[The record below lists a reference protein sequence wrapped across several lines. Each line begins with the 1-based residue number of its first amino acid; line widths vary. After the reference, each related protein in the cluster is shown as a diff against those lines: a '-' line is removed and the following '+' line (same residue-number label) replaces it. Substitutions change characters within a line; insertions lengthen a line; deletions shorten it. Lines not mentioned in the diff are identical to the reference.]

1 MSIFKTF
8 LTEKLTDESKL
19 THLEHVEDH
28 VIHGGEAGFA
38 HAFHNLQ
45 DVHHA
50 LTGGKNDTKITTK
63 YDGSPSIVFGYH
75 PDNGKFFV
83 GSKSVFNKD
92 PKINHTA
99 ADIQKNHGHA
109 PGLVSK
115 LNAALKHLPKVTPK
129 GGVYQA
135 DIMHTLGDVKREGNH
150 VHFTPQLLTYKTE
163 HNSEHGQKALNS
175 HIGVAVHTQYEGK
188 NFANMKAK
196 YAPETEDFA
205 DHDDV
210 HVIHTHKNL
219 GKVSY
224 TLSDQE
230 EYKKHLDDA
239 VKHFKSAKSGVFEH
253 GMKHEENIKQYINHN
268 MRTGTN
274 YSHDDFLNFRKEKHL
289 KGIGKVKTDAAKER
303 KTAAMNA
310 ELKHHTQNKDHLDHL
325 MKLHTSLQS
334 AKDVL
339 TRALSTHN
347 ELQTELQG
355 TGTKGEGF
363 VVVKNN
369 RPSKFVDRREFS
381 AANFNK

>member
-1 MSIFKTF
+1 MANFKTF
-8 LTEKLTDESKL
+8 LAEKLTDESKL

-28 VIHGGEAGFA
+28 VIHSGEAGFA

-45 DVHHA
+45 DVHHH
-50 LTGGKNDTKITTK
+50 LTGGSNDTRITTK

-75 PDNGKFFV
+75 PENGKFFV

-99 ADIQKNHGHA
+99 KDIQANHGHA
-109 PGLVSK
+109 PGLVKK
-115 LNAALKHLPKVTPK
+115 LNSALKHLPKVTPK

-135 DIMHTLGDVKREGNH
+135 DIMHTLGDVKREGND
-150 VHFTPQLLTYKTE
+150 VHFTPQLLTYKVP
-163 HNSEHGQKALNS
+163 HNSEHGGKALNS
-175 HIGVAVHTQYEGK
+175 HIGIAVHTKYNGK
-188 NFANMKAK
+188 TLSDMKAE
-196 YAPETEDFA
+196 YAPETEDFN

-210 HVIHTHKNL
+210 HVVHTKKDI

-224 TLSDQE
+224 TLSDQA

-239 VKHFKSAKSGVFEH
+239 VNHFKAAKSGVFEH
-253 GMKHEENIKQYINHN
+253 GQKHHENIKQYINHT
-268 MRTGTN
+268 MRTGTD
-274 YSHDDFLNFRKEKHL
+274 YSHDHFLEFRKMKHTQ
-289 KGIGKVKTDAAKER
+289 GIGKVKTDAAKTR

-310 ELKHHTQNKDHLDHL
+310 ELKHHTQNKEHLDHL
-325 MKLHTSLQS
+325 MKLHSSLQG
-334 AKDVL
+334 AKNVL

-347 ELQTELQG
+347 DMKTEIQG
-355 TGTKGEGF
+355 TESKGEGF